1 MTNLNFETRMPCSLQ
16 KLWEFH
22 SSSEAL
28 HSLSPP
34 LTKVKLKGELQVIN
48 GAKLE
53 VRSTILGIINQ
64 DWEVELLSVNPP
76 NGFTDR
82 AIKSPFIEWEHN
94 HLFRAD
100 GETSILRDELFFTA
114 PGGPLGRLASILI
127 ITVLFKFR
135 HLRTKSLLNQSFEK
149 A

>member
-1 MTNLNFETRMPCSLQ
+1 MTHLNFETRIPWSQQ

-34 LTKVKLKGELQVIN
+34 LTKVRLKGELKVID

-53 VRSTILGIINQ
+53 VRSTVIGAINQ
-64 DWEVELLSVNPP
+64 DWEVELLNVSPP
-76 NGFTDR
+76 DGFTDR
-82 AIKSPFIEWEHN
+82 AIKSPFLEWEHN

-100 GETSILRDELFFTA
+100 GETSILRDELSFTA
-114 PGGPLGRLASILI
+114 PGGTPGRLASILI
-127 ITVLFKFR
+127 VTVLFKFR
-135 HLRTKSLLNQSFEK
+135 HLRTKALLK
-149 A
+149 R

>member
-1 MTNLNFETRMPCSLQ
+1 MTHLNFETRIPCSQQ

-28 HSLSPP
+28 HSLCPP
-34 LTKVKLKGELQVIN
+34 LTRVKLKGELKVIN

-53 VRSTILGIINQ
+53 VRSTVIGVINQ
-64 DWEVELLSVNPP
+64 DWEVELLNVSPP
-76 NGFTDR
+76 DGFTDR
-82 AIKSPFIEWEHN
+82 AIKSPFLEWEHN

-100 GETSILRDELFFTA
+100 GETSILRDELSFTA

-127 ITVLFKFR
+127 VTVLFKFR
-135 HLRTKSLLNQSFEK
+135 HRRTKALLK
-149 A
+149 R

>member
-1 MTNLNFETRMPCSLQ
+1 MTHLNFETRMPCSQQ

-34 LTKVKLKGELQVIN
+34 LTKVKLKGELKVIN

-53 VRSTILGIINQ
+53 VRSTILGVINQ
-64 DWEVELLSVNPP
+64 DWEVELLHVSPP
-76 NGFTDR
+76 DGFTDR
-82 AIKSPFIEWEHN
+82 AIKSPFIEWSHN

-100 GETSILRDELFFTA
+100 GESSILRDELSFTA
-114 PGGPLGRLASILI
+114 PGGSLGRLASIII
-127 ITVLFKFR
+127 ITILFKFR
-135 HLRTKSLLNQSFEK
+135 HLRTKALLK
-149 A
+149 R

>member
-1 MTNLNFETRMPCSLQ
+1 MTHLNFETRMPCSQQ

-34 LTKVKLKGELQVIN
+34 LTKVKLKGELKVID

-53 VRSTILGIINQ
+53 VRSTVLGVIHQ
-64 DWEVELLSVNPP
+64 DWEVELLNVSPP
-76 NGFTDR
+76 DGFTDR
-82 AIKSPFIEWEHN
+82 AIKSPFLEWSHN

-100 GETSILRDELFFTA
+100 GETSVLRDELAFTA

-127 ITVLFKFR
+127 VTLLFKFR
-135 HLRTKSLLNQSFEK
+135 HLRTKALLNR
-149 A
+149 

>member
-1 MTNLNFETRMPCSLQ
+1 MTHLNFETRMPCSQQ

-34 LTKVKLKGELQVIN
+34 LTKVQLKGELKVIN

-53 VRSTILGIINQ
+53 VRSTLLGVINQ
-64 DWEVELLSVNPP
+64 DWEVELLNVDPP

-82 AIKSPFIEWEHN
+82 AIKSPFLEWSHN
-94 HLFRAD
+94 HLFRVD
-100 GETSILRDELFFTA
+100 GETSVLRDELSFTA
-114 PGGPLGRLASILI
+114 PGGALGRLASILI
-127 ITVLFKFR
+127 VTLLFKFR
-135 HLRTKSLLNQSFEK
+135 HLRTKKLVSP
-149 A
+149 